1 MIWKKS
7 KQPADSQQ
15 DAAAAPKKGGAAA
28 FAKKNW
34 KWLVP
39 VACVAVFPVCGAPA
53 AFCSVFFFID
63 PPKNEQAALPPAG
76 IRFTVQLIVV

>member
-34 KWLVP
+34 KWLVT
-39 VACVAVFPVCGAPA
+39 A
-53 AFCSVFFFID
+53 
-63 PPKNEQAALPPAG
+63 
-76 IRFTVQLIVV
+76 

>member
-1 MIWKKS
+1 MLGDTGTS
-7 KQPADSQQ
+7 HFQFFFRNP
-15 DAAAAPKKGGAAA
+15 AAPAPAI
-28 FAKKNW
+28 
-34 KWLVP
+34 L
-39 VACVAVFPVCGAPA
+39 PVCGAPA

>member
-39 VACVAVFPVCGAPA
+39 VA
-53 AFCSVFFFID
+53 
-63 PPKNEQAALPPAG
+63 
-76 IRFTVQLIVV
+76 IVVLAGGC